1 MPSKWLVRN
10 GTNMREIEI
19 KAHLRDRRAVLGK
32 LEALG
37 CEIGEAVSQEDV
49 VYVKRFD
56 SMDEFLSNDLF
67 LRIRAT
73 KGETI
78 FTLKYHPDRTQNGN
92 SLSMPLEHELKVD
105 SRPELEAMLTLL
117 GFAPALRI
125 YKERQSG
132 HYKEWEIC
140 LDDVQELGSFIE
152 VEQLATHDE
161 DVEPIS
167 HSLTAFLESLGIAPQ
182 DIGVKR
188 YDIQLL
194 EREYGS

>member
-1 MPSKWLVRN
+1 
-10 GTNMREIEI
+10 MREIEI
-19 KAHLRDRRAVLGK
+19 KAHLRDREVVMQK
-32 LEALG
+32 LSELG
-37 CEIGEAVSQEDV
+37 CEIGEAVAQEDI
-49 VYVKRFD
+49 VYVKRAG

-105 SRPELEAMLTLL
+105 SRAELEEMLKLL

-125 YKERQSG
+125 YKERRSA
-132 HYKEWEIC
+132 HYKNWEIC
-140 LDDVQELGSFIE
+140 LDDVEELGSFIE
-152 VEQLATHDE
+152 VEQLAQHDE
-161 DVEPIS
+161 DIEPIS
-167 HSLTAFLESLGIAPQ
+167 HSLTAFLESLGIAVS
-182 DIGVKR
+182 DIGAKR

-194 EREYGS
+194 ERKFGN